1 MEITIQSSYN
11 YEAIPEGV
19 AAKKVKDMLSASISD
34 QIDGQIYIVPNV
46 HINDLRTTI
55 DVDFVIWG
63 NLSDYKLPNYYS
75 ENDKEPKKDLLVK
88 DFFVVMELKKHMAD
102 RISCHDSHLFVEYTA
117 KKQDVSEHLYRQQK
131 SMADYI
137 EADGMS
143 VYVSKAIWLSSVTKD
158 ELDKLA
164 LGHKMGT
171 LPNKF
176 TFKDLI
182 DVIIADGI
190 KPKYDAD
197 NNCYVLSPISKIQ
210 YDSQLNNLLLLP
222 KSSLFDGMIDE
233 DEPDNKEHKTRR
245 RTEDAEAMVKDYFY
259 YRKNT
264 EPYYWVTGAGGV
276 GFSDDNEG
284 FVEISDV
291 EVARIKQIVI
301 DAANSS
307 ESSENSINS
316 FQEALEKIQFR
327 HLFRTNSELF
337 NMLQERLNYIAIG
350 LPDIDFSTRYYD
362 IKFSVICYNYNDNSL
377 TLPKNVYVKLAE
389 EDYLSL
395 LENVLIYQEG
405 YTYNRLISDNPGLVS
420 KLYTDLMFDYEI
432 YDKPY
437 IILFDEAIEDAKL
450 IGSLPEEKVDDFFP
464 FSDTDPIPDPAPAP
478 DTDTNPDDL
487 PF

>member
-1 MEITIQSSYN
+1 MTITIQPTYN
-11 YEAIPEGV
+11 IEAIPEGI
-19 AAKKVKDMLSASISD
+19 AAIKMREMLSASIPN
-34 QIDGQIYIVPNV
+34 QIDGQIHIAPNV
-46 HINDLRTTI
+46 HINDCRATI

-102 RISCHDSHLFVEYTA
+102 RISCHDSHLLVEYTA
-117 KKQDVSEHLYRQQK
+117 KTQDVTEQLYRQQK
-131 SMADYI
+131 SMVDYI

-158 ELDKLA
+158 ELDKFA
-164 LGHKMGT
+164 LGHNMGI
-171 LPNKF
+171 LPNEF

-182 DVIIADGI
+182 NVIIADGI
-190 KPKYDAD
+190 RPKYDAD
-197 NNCYVLSPISKIQ
+197 NNWYVLSAINKIQ
-210 YDSQLNNLLLLP
+210 YGSQLNNLLLLP
-222 KSSLFDGMIDE
+222 KTSLFDDMIDE
-233 DEPDNKEHKTRR
+233 DESDSTDNHSRC
-245 RTEDAEAMVKDYFY
+245 RTEDAEAMAKDYLY

-264 EPYYWVTGAGGV
+264 EPYYWVTGGGGV

-291 EVARIKQIVI
+291 EFARIKQIVM
-301 DAANSS
+301 DAANTS
-307 ESSENSINS
+307 ESHTKSISS
-316 FQEALEKIQFR
+316 FQEALEKVQFS

-337 NMLQERLNYIAIG
+337 NMLQERLNFIDIG

-362 IKFSVICYNYNDNSL
+362 IKFSVICYNYKDNSL
-377 TLPKNVYVKLAE
+377 ILPMNVYVKVAE

-420 KLYTDLMFDYEI
+420 ELYKALMFDYEI

-450 IGSLPEEKVDDFFP
+450 IGPLPEEKDDNDFP
-464 FSDTDPIPDPAPAP
+464 FSDAEPKPDVTAE
-478 DTDTNPDDL
+478 DL

>member
-1 MEITIQSSYN
+1 MKITIQSLYN
-11 YEAIPEGV
+11 DEAMPEGV
-19 AAKKVKDMLSASISD
+19 AAKKMREMLSASISN

-46 HINDLRTTI
+46 HINDIRATI

-75 ENDKEPKKDLLVK
+75 ENDIEPKKDLLVK
-88 DFFVVMELKKHMAD
+88 DFLVVMEMKKHMAD

-117 KKQDVSEHLYRQQK
+117 KTQDVLEHLYRQQK

-137 EADGMS
+137 ETDVMS

-164 LGHKMGT
+164 LGHNMCI
-171 LPNKF
+171 LPNEF
-176 TFKDLI
+176 TFKDII

-197 NNCYVLSPISKIQ
+197 NKCYVLSAINKIQ

-222 KSSLFDGMIDE
+222 KSSLFDDMIDE
-233 DEPDNKEHKTRR
+233 DEPDSKDHKTRPL
-245 RTEDAEAMVKDYFY
+245 TEDAEAMAKDYFY

-284 FVEISDV
+284 FVNISDV

-301 DAANSS
+301 DAANSHEES
-307 ESSENSINS
+307 EETISS
-316 FQEALEKIQFR
+316 FQEALEIVQFR
-327 HLFRTNSELF
+327 HLFRTNNELF
-337 NMLQERLNYIAIG
+337 NMLQERLNDIEIG
-350 LPDIDFSTRYYD
+350 LPDIDFDTRYYE
-362 IKFSVICYNYNDNSL
+362 IKFSVICYSYRDNSL
-377 TLPKNVYVKLAE
+377 KLPKNVYVKLTE
-389 EDYLSL
+389 EEYLSL

-405 YTYNRLISDNPGLVS
+405 YTYNRLMKDNPELVS
-420 KLYTDLMFDYEI
+420 KLYKDLMFDYEI
-432 YDKPY
+432 YDMPY
-437 IILFDEAIEDAKL
+437 IILFDEALEDAKV
-450 IGSLPEEKVDDFFP
+450 IISSSEFKETDSFTAPNVAPNVDP
-464 FSDTDPIPDPAPAP
+464 S
-478 DTDTNPDDL
+478 DL

>member
-1 MEITIQSSYN
+1 MKITIQSLYN

-19 AAKKVKDMLSASISD
+19 AAKKLRDMLSSSIPN
-34 QIDGQIYIVPNV
+34 QIDGQVHIAPNV
-46 HINDLRTTI
+46 HINDIRATI

-75 ENDKEPKKDLLVK
+75 ESDKEPKKDLQVK

-117 KKQDVSEHLYRQQK
+117 KTQDVSEHLDRQQK
-131 SMADYI
+131 SMVDYI

-164 LGHKMGT
+164 LGHNMGT
-171 LPNKF
+171 LPNEF

-182 DVIIADGI
+182 DVIIVDGI
-190 KPKYDAD
+190 RPKYDPD
-197 NNCYVLSPISKIQ
+197 NNCYVLSAINKLQ

-233 DEPDNKEHKTRR
+233 DKPDNKEHKIRR

-259 YRKNT
+259 FRKNT

-284 FVEISDV
+284 YVNISNV

-301 DAANSS
+301 DAANSQEGS
-307 ESSENSINS
+307 EKSVSS
-316 FQEALEKIQFR
+316 FQEALEKVQFR

-337 NMLQERLNYIAIG
+337 NMLQERLNNIAIG

-362 IKFSVICYNYNDNSL
+362 IKFSVICYNYKDNSL
-377 TLPKNVYVKLAE
+377 TLPMNVYVKLAE

-420 KLYTDLMFDYEI
+420 ELYKALMFDYEI

-437 IILFDEAIEDAKL
+437 IILFDEAIEDTKL
-450 IGSLPEEKVDDFFP
+450 IGPLPEEQVDDTFAL
-464 FSDTDPIPDPAPAP
+464 SDSDPDVTAE
-478 DTDTNPDDL
+478 DL
-487 PF
+487 PL

>member
-1 MEITIQSSYN
+1 
-11 YEAIPEGV
+11 
-19 AAKKVKDMLSASISD
+19 
-34 QIDGQIYIVPNV
+34 
-46 HINDLRTTI
+46 
-55 DVDFVIWG
+55 
-63 NLSDYKLPNYYS
+63 
-75 ENDKEPKKDLLVK
+75 
-88 DFFVVMELKKHMAD
+88 MAD

-117 KKQDVSEHLYRQQK
+117 KTQDVSEHLDRQQK
-131 SMADYI
+131 SMVDYI

-164 LGHKMGT
+164 LGHNMGT
-171 LPNKF
+171 LPKEF
-176 TFKDLI
+176 TFKDLV

-190 KPKYDAD
+190 RPKYDAD
-197 NNCYVLSPISKIQ
+197 NNCYVLSAINKIQ

-222 KSSLFDGMIDE
+222 KFDNMIDE
-233 DEPDNKEHKTRR
+233 DEPDSTDNNSRS
-245 RTEDAEAMVKDYFY
+245 RTEDAETMVKDYFY
-259 YRKNT
+259 FRKNT
-264 EPYYWVTGAGGV
+264 EPYYWVAGAGGV

-301 DAANSS
+301 DAANSHGGP
-307 ESSENSINS
+307 ENSINS

-337 NMLQERLNYIAIG
+337 NMLQERLNFIDIG

-377 TLPKNVYVKLAE
+377 TLPKKVNVKLSE
-389 EDYLSL
+389 GDYLSL
-395 LENVLIYQEG
+395 LEKVLIYQEG
-405 YTYNRLISDNPGLVS
+405 YTYNTLISDNPGLVS
-420 KLYTDLMFDYEI
+420 ELYKALMFDYEI

-450 IGSLPEEKVDDFFP
+450 IGPLPEEQVDDDFP
-464 FSDTDPIPDPAPAP
+464 YSDTDP
-478 DTDTNPDDL
+478 NPDVNSDVNAEDL

>member
-1 MEITIQSSYN
+1 MKITIHSSYN
-11 YEAIPEGV
+11 DEAIPEGV
-19 AAKKVKDMLSASISD
+19 AAKNMRDMLSESISN
-34 QIDGQIYIVPNV
+34 QIDGQIHIATNV
-46 HINDLRTTI
+46 HINDIRATI

-75 ENDKEPKKDLLVK
+75 ENDIEPKKDLLVK

-117 KKQDVSEHLYRQQK
+117 KTQDVSEHLDRQQK
-131 SMADYI
+131 SMVDYI

-164 LGHKMGT
+164 LGHNMGT
-171 LPNKF
+171 LPKEF
-176 TFKDLI
+176 IFKDLV

-190 KPKYDAD
+190 RPKYDAD
-197 NNCYVLSPISKIQ
+197 NNCYVLSAINKIQ

-233 DEPDNKEHKTRR
+233 DEPDSTEHNYRR
-245 RTEDAEAMVKDYFY
+245 RTEDAEAMAKDYFY
-259 YRKNT
+259 FRKNT

-276 GFSDDNEG
+276 GYSDDNEG
-284 FVEISDV
+284 YVNISDV

-301 DAANSS
+301 DAAHSS
-307 ESSENSINS
+307 ESSDNSINS

-337 NMLQERLNYIAIG
+337 NMLQERLNFIDIG

-377 TLPKNVYVKLAE
+377 TLPKNVHVKVTE
-389 EDYLSL
+389 GDYLSL
-395 LENVLIYQEG
+395 LEKVLIYQEG
-405 YTYNRLISDNPGLVS
+405 YTYNTLISDNPGLVS
-420 KLYTDLMFDYEI
+420 ELYKALMFDYEI

-450 IGSLPEEKVDDFFP
+450 IGPLPEEPSDDLP
-464 FSDTDPIPDPAPAP
+464 ISDTDPDPNVTAE
-478 DTDTNPDDL
+478 DL